1 MNNLA
6 TALTAID
13 KMDNDQ
19 LNAVIR
25 KIKERRTYLARQRA
39 VTFAVGD
46 TVNFAARG
54 MQVVGT
60 VTKVNVKTVQVRQ
73 NNSLTL
79 WKVHASLLSPVKK
92 MSEAS

>member
-1 MNNLA
+1 MNDFATAVIAIQKMNN
-6 TALTAID
+6 D
-13 KMDNDQ
+13 E
-19 LNAVIR
+19 LNAVVR
-25 KIKERRTYLARQRA
+25 AIKLRRTYLARQSA
-39 VTFAVGD
+39 NTFQVGD

-79 WKVHASLLSPVKK
+79 WKVHASLLKPVK
-92 MSEAS
+92 EFA

>member
-1 MNNLA
+1 MNDFATAVIAIQKMNN
-6 TALTAID
+6 D
-13 KMDNDQ
+13 E
-19 LNAVIR
+19 LNAVVR
-25 KIKERRTYLARQRA
+25 AIKLRRTYLARQSA
-39 VTFAVGD
+39 NTFQVGD

-92 MSEAS
+92 MSKAS

>member
-1 MNNLA
+1 MNDFA
-6 TALTAID
+6 TALTAINR
-13 KMDNDQ
+13 MDMDQ

-25 KIKERRTYLARQRA
+25 KVKERRNYLTRQKA
-39 VTFAVGD
+39 VTFEIGD

-60 VTKVNVKTVQVRQ
+60 VTKVNLKTVQVRQ
-73 NNSLTL
+73 NNSLTV
-79 WKVHASLLSPVKK
+79 WRVHASLLSPVKK

>member
-79 WKVHASLLSPVKK
+79 WKVHASLLSPVRK